1 MAEAPVASPAR
12 RVTKVRAKNG
22 RNEQESINLGG
33 LNHPMRNREIEAR
46 TFQDG
51 QLRVAV
57 IRRRD
62 DRDPQPG
69 AVERKL
75 QADVAA
81 WLRGRRS
88 SR

>member
-1 MAEAPVASPAR
+1 
-12 RVTKVRAKNG
+12 
-22 RNEQESINLGG
+22 
-33 LNHPMRNREIEAR
+33 MRNREFEAR
-46 TFQDG
+46 TYQDG

-81 WLRGRRS
+81 WLRGRRA